1 MNYKNA
7 LDSFVKSGKEF
18 TLVYKSVKFTTPVSR
33 ILILDSSFNPPHVAH
48 QTLAQEAIAYDFDG
62 NSDTEKHEN
71 ASKLLLL
78 LLSVKNA
85 DKIVPAPALFEHRL
99 AMMHLMANSLANL
112 YIDVGIGLTTHAKFA
127 DKSAAIQEYMETN
140 FSWKK
145 PARLTFLLGFDTL
158 VRVLDPKYYAPATL
172 ADSLNNFMYNT
183 DLFCLTRAENKTE
196 FEEQKQYI
204 EKIGNGEFPEIP
216 RLWAKNVHLKSLR
229 DNRDSVGAISSSAV
243 RKAYETH
250 ESPQNLPLLPEIDA
264 YIRENR
270 LYGKI
275 SK

>member
-7 LDSFVKSGKEF
+7 LDSFAKSGKEF

-48 QTLAQEAIAYDFDG
+48 QTLAQEAIAYDFG
-62 NSDTEKHEN
+62 ETHETEKHEN
-71 ASKLLLL
+71 ASKSLLL

-85 DKIVPAPALFEHRL
+85 DKIVPAPASFEHRL
-99 AMMHLMANSLANL
+99 AMMHLMANSLENS

-204 EKIGNGEFPEIP
+204 EKIGNAEFPEIP
-216 RLWAKNVHLKSLR
+216 RSWAKNVHLKSLR

-250 ESPQNLPLLPEIDA
+250 ESPENIPLLPEIDA

-270 LYGKI
+270 LYGK
-275 SK
+275 KR

>member
-1 MNYKNA
+1 MNYQNA

-48 QTLAQEAIAYDFDG
+48 QTLAQEAIAYDFGG

-71 ASKLLLL
+71 VSKSLLL

-85 DKIVPAPALFEHRL
+85 DKIVPAPASFEHRL
-99 AMMHLMANSLANL
+99 AMMHLMANSLENS

-140 FSWKK
+140 LSWKK

-216 RLWAKNVHLKSLR
+216 RSWAKNFI
-229 DNRDSVGAISSSAV
+229 GGTQGV
-243 RKAYETH
+243 RNT
-250 ESPQNLPLLPEIDA
+250 
-264 YIRENR
+264 
-270 LYGKI
+270 
-275 SK
+275 